1 MSIVKKSSAL
11 YIFIKTSDFKAL
23 IIQKVYYISEVH
35 LYSLVLRIFL
45 EKAAVIYLSNKFNI
59 FNITSVNE
67 DCLTV
72 SLGYFWVLYVFS
84 VTTKP
89 GNVVLC
95 GRPMLYPEVDDLSCS
110 FTSCL
115 LANCNLL
122 SIIWQLS

>member
-23 IIQKVYYISEVH
+23 IIQKVYYISEVY

-67 DCLTV
+67 DCLMDIFGFFT
-72 SLGYFWVLYVFS
+72 YF
-84 VTTKP
+84 
-89 GNVVLC
+89 
-95 GRPMLYPEVDDLSCS
+95 R
-110 FTSCL
+110 
-115 LANCNLL
+115 
-122 SIIWQLS
+122 